1 MNDNREDVNLHRY
14 KIRNQGSQGSGTAML
29 DAVGDPQFGVGMRFP
44 DLAALGQCRLPGT
57 LILTPGPFF
66 VVP

>member
-1 MNDNREDVNLHRY
+1 
-14 KIRNQGSQGSGTAML
+14 ML
-29 DAVGDPQFGVGMRFP
+29 GAVGDPQFGVGMRFP